1 MVNFRSKT
9 KNLSQEDLFNFSEL
23 FKLMK
28 PRVMSLVIFTCAVG
42 LLTAPNV
49 IPNKDAII
57 GILLGA
63 AGALNMWYE
72 SDLDALMTRTCL
84 RPIPAGKVNKN
95 QALILGV
102 TLSIVS
108 VITLDYFAN
117 RISAALLLFTIL
129 FYVFVYTIWLKRKTP
144 QNIVIGGIAGA
155 LPPVIGWTIATNSIS
170 IEPLTFFLIIFFWT
184 PSHFWALSLYKSDD
198 YKKAKIPMLPLT
210 NGIESTKINIFVY
223 SLLMLPV
230 IIFPYVIN
238 FVGLIFLIPS
248 LILTLYYNY
257 LCYELYKFKKNKFDA
272 KKAKS
277 IFVMDLT
284 GKVLINNKDATDAS
298 PHQVHEMGVAHVP
311 EDRERDGLV
320 ASYSIA
326 DNLVLNRF
334 DEAEF
339 SRRGVRQSGPIK
351 KLAGSLVDKFDVRTP
366 SIETRAGSLSGGNKQ
381 KLVIARELAW
391 EPELLIAAQPTRGV
405 DVGSIEFIH
414 NQIVQARDNG
424 AAVLLVSAELDEV
437 LGLADRVAVIY
448 AGKIVA
454 V

>member
-1 MVNFRSKT
+1 MENFRSKT

-42 LLTAPNV
+42 LLTAPNL

-57 GILLGA
+57 GILLVSLGAGA

-117 RISAALLLFTIL
+117 RISAGLLLFTIL

-170 IEPLTFFLIIFFWT
+170 IEPIAFFLIIFFWT

-210 NGIESTKINIFVY
+210 NGIQSTKLNIFVY

-230 IIFPYVIN
+230 IIFPYAIN
-238 FVGLIFLIPS
+238 FVGLIFLVPS

-277 IFVMDLT
+277 IF
-284 GKVLINNKDATDAS
+284 G
-298 PHQVHEMGVAHVP
+298 
-311 EDRERDGLV
+311 
-320 ASYSIA
+320 YSILYLF
-326 DNLVLNRF
+326 LVFVLF
-334 DEAEF
+334 L
-339 SRRGVRQSGPIK
+339 I
-351 KLAGSLVDKFDVRTP
+351 DK
-366 SIETRAGSLSGGNKQ
+366 IL
-381 KLVIARELAW
+381 
-391 EPELLIAAQPTRGV
+391 
-405 DVGSIEFIH
+405 
-414 NQIVQARDNG
+414 
-424 AAVLLVSAELDEV
+424 
-437 LGLADRVAVIY
+437 
-448 AGKIVA
+448 
-454 V
+454 